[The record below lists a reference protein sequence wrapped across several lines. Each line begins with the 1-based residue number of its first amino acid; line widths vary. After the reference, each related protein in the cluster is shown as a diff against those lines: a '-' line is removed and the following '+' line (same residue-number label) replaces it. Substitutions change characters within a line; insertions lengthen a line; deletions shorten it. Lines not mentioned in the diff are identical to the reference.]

1 MINFT
6 GDVSIT
12 DGYFNAGF
20 GIGSEIMKGKNP
32 FSGIQKGEND
42 IWVGNF
48 EGVAHA
54 TKGMQARSL
63 EYLLMHC
70 RICHYLICMVLLITM
85 PCNMVKML
93 IGKR

>member
-48 EGVAHA
+48 EGVASNISCNEGYA
-54 TKGMQARSL
+54 SKV
-63 EYLLMHC
+63 
-70 RICHYLICMVLLITM
+70 VL
-85 PCNMVKML
+85 P
-93 IGKR
+93 